1 VAREDTEMK
10 KILLP
15 LCGAIMSFVV
25 FNVFPVLR
33 YFYRDWVV
41 QSPADENL
49 LTAIIIFVEW
59 PVYLA
64 IGATGGF
71 LLARRQQAK

>member
-1 VAREDTEMK
+1 
-10 KILLP
+10 
-15 LCGAIMSFVV
+15 VV

-33 YFYRDWVV
+33 YFYHDWVV

-49 LTAIIIFVEW
+49 LTAIIIVVEW

-64 IGATGGF
+64 TGAIGGF
-71 LLARRQQAK
+71 LLARRSSVK